1 MQSISYMTGILTF
14 YLKGEIKVEQ
24 NFLRLTKP
32 NTILALIPLG
42 SEKNSIPV
50 TQICAVDS
58 SFRVKIGR
66 IVFGF
71 LLMCLIFNGTIRG
84 LIWSVIGLA
93 IFTAGFETV
102 VNIQTTAGRD
112 YKIPIIIFEKQK
124 VAEVENMVNGIIDR
138 RLNDTNDRIVTET
151 QTDKLVDAINNVNS
165 SRE

>member
-1 MQSISYMTGILTF
+1 
-14 YLKGEIKVEQ
+14 
-24 NFLRLTKP
+24 
-32 NTILALIPLG
+32 
-42 SEKNSIPV
+42 
-50 TQICAVDS
+50 
-58 SFRVKIGR
+58 
-66 IVFGF
+66 
-71 LLMCLIFNGTIRG
+71 MCLIFNGTIRG

-124 VAEVENMVNGIIDR
+124 VAEVENMVNDIIDR
-138 RLNDTNDRIVTET
+138 RLNDTNDRIVTEV